1 MPLPFVC
8 ANRVILVQ
16 QLAYLDS
23 PFPFIMC
30 MYFTHS
36 SQDLD
41 GIVKV
46 LLHKGT
52 ESNAFIREDVE
63 KALCE
68 MVVNVSHHKC
78 LIALI
83 NGGLA

>member
-1 MPLPFVC
+1 MFVAVCFVVC
-8 ANRVILVQ
+8 A
-16 QLAYLDS
+16 YLT
-23 PFPFIMC
+23 PLC
-30 MYFTHS
+30 TCTAGLFTLHLIANS

-68 MVVNVSHHKC
+68 MVINVSHHKC

>member
-1 MPLPFVC
+1 MYFLPFC
-8 ANRVILVQ
+8 L
-16 QLAYLDS
+16 L
-23 PFPFIMC
+23 
-30 MYFTHS
+30 THS

-63 KALCE
+63 KALYE
-68 MVVNVSHHKC
+68 MVVNVSHHMC